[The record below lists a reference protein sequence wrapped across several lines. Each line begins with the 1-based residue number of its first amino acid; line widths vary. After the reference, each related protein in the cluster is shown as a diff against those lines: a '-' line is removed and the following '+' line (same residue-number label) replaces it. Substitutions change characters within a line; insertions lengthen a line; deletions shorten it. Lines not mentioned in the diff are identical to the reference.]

1 MASTVRAHARCRA
14 GLAAAGAAALIALTA
29 VTAGPAAAAMRLP
42 AGQAARAGL
51 AAVAT
56 AAWPGASRQALAGPR
71 SQLPVFVLDKG
82 RFRAFDIPFGE
93 FGGDSVTI
101 NDRGQIAGSYYDDP
115 AATCLRDF
123 LRDRNGRFTRIDFP
137 APGTTQ
143 LLDINDRGQI
153 AGSYRPS
160 AGGACSDTVPL
171 RGFLRDERG
180 RFTTIQIPGARQVQA
195 LGINARGQ
203 IVGDYLA
210 ADGTTHGYLRDHG
223 RIITVD
229 GLAGAAGATV
239 FDINDHAQM
248 VGLYYG
254 SAGEFHAFSLRGGR
268 YTSIDAPGVTYT
280 LPFGVNNRGQIAG
293 LTAAAL
299 PLTAASDAH
308 GFVLRD
314 GAGGPLT
321 SVDVP
326 GGLRDGGLRHQQRRR
341 RRRRRRQPRRRGGS
355 AVRQHDA
362 GHAPEPAATGR
373 AGRITL
379 TLSASATTAG
389 QGGSRQVGRSGWSRV
404 WVWLGWLRLAPPGRR
419 FGSSDR
425 GWPGARCRPG
435 WIGSM

>member
-1 MASTVRAHARCRA
+1 LNESSPGRNITMSLFTRHRCRTLTA
-14 GLAAAGAAALIALTA
+14 SVMVGAALT
-29 VTAGPAAAAMRLP
+29 VAAAAAVP
-42 AGQAARAGL
+42 ALSTQQAGPGGL
-51 AAVAT
+51 MLVAAHS
-56 AAWPGASRQALAGPR
+56 GAGPR
-71 SQLPVFVLDKG
+71 SATPVFVLDKG
-82 RFRAFDIPFGE
+82 RFAAFDVPFGE

-115 AATCLRDF
+115 AATCLRGF

-180 RFTTIQIPGARQVQA
+180 RFTTIRIPGARQVQA
-195 LGINARGQ
+195 LGINDRGQ

-223 RIITVD
+223 RIITID
-229 GLAGAAGATV
+229 GPAGAAGATV
-239 FDINDHAQM
+239 FDINDLGQM

-254 SAGEFHAFSLRGGR
+254 SAGGFHAFSLRGSR

-280 LPFGVNNRGQIAG
+280 IPFGVSNRGQIAG

-314 GAGGPLT
+314 GTGGPFT
-321 SVDVP
+321 PVDVP
-326 GGLRDGGLRHQQRRR
+326 GAVFGTAVFDINNTGALVGVYANPNAASSPPPARAMPDVPQTLPQQK
-341 RRRRRRQPRRRGGS
+341 
-355 AVRQHDA
+355 
-362 GHAPEPAATGR
+362 T
-373 AGRITL
+373 
-379 TLSASATTAG
+379 
-389 QGGSRQVGRSGWSRV
+389 
-404 WVWLGWLRLAPPGRR
+404 PPQ
-419 FGSSDR
+419 
-425 GWPGARCRPG
+425 
-435 WIGSM
+435 